1 MKEIKLRRKEE
12 ERLQRAEVHAAISLA
27 GVAAALSAI
36 ADETSKESTSPKEAA
51 VASAAALVATQCA
64 KVAEAMGAKREQLED
79 VIGSAMSST
88 NASDIITL
96 TAAAKTC
103 NYIYPNNL
111 YSSLLNNEF
120 CMFRILSLEY
130 KSQGVDI
137 LKLRL
142 SDNY

>member
-103 NYIYPNNL
+103 NYIYI

-120 CMFRILSLEY
+120 CIFRILSLEY